1 MASGLPVIG
10 LDAEG
15 TRDLVTN
22 EKTGYLLP
30 QPPCDWSTA
39 CQRSSPHFRQL
50 ATHYA
55 QLLAKACG
63 SHGEREEMGRRAST
77 EGIKGYTWW
86 DAMEVCPL
94 PVRFCLF
101 ADEQRCV
108 DGYRESLGISRS
120 RRLELQAQRAKNTVS
135 VPSSPKISRVNRVVS
150 KRLLPKAK
158 TETREGIWHL
168 SKSSLVCSIFSS
180 SWAENLLKLLVV
192 LMVSWAVYSRHSHS
206 KTLIGVDVSN

>member
-55 QLLAKACG
+55 QLLTKACG
-63 SHGEREEMGRRAST
+63 SHGAREEMGRRAST

-94 PVRFCLF
+94 SGVLCYI
-101 ADEQRCV
+101 
-108 DGYRESLGISRS
+108 G
-120 RRLELQAQRAKNTVS
+120 RLT
-135 VPSSPKISRVNRVVS
+135 
-150 KRLLPKAK
+150 
-158 TETREGIWHL
+158 
-168 SKSSLVCSIFSS
+168 
-180 SWAENLLKLLVV
+180 
-192 LMVSWAVYSRHSHS
+192 
-206 KTLIGVDVSN
+206 